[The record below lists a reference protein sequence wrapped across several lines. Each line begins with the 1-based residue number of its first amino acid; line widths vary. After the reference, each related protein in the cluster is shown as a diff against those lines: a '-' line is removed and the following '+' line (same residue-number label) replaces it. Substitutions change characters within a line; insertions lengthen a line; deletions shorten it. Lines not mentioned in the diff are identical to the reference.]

1 MYSILK
7 SVSLKDKCSKQTPYI
22 FFLYCPREL
31 FQVVEIMEK
40 GKIMPHTVWFLDFSE
55 IQLKCFQISTHFWVS
70 IKIRCLRL
78 GWCNKNI
85 IDWVAK
91 TINIYFSHFK
101 CVFLEAGKS
110 QIRAPADST
119 SGESLLP
126 GWWAAPFPRNP
137 HVVEQGGKPALC
149 CLFLYG
155 H

>member
-1 MYSILK
+1 MYGILK
-7 SVSLKDKCSKQTPYI
+7 SVSLKDKCSKQTSYI
-22 FFLYCPREL
+22 FFSLLP
-31 FQVVEIMEK
+31 K
-40 GKIMPHTVWFLDFSE
+40 GTISGGWNNGKRKNSISYSLVLGFSE

-70 IKIRCLRL
+70 VKIRYLRL

-85 IDWVAK
+85 IDSVAK

-101 CVFLEAGKS
+101 HVFLEGGKS
-110 QIRAPADST
+110 HIKAPVDPT

-137 HVVEQGGKPALC
+137 HLVEQGEKPALC